1 MKIAIAAAFAALATV
16 ATANAAPI
24 QAPVAHARP
33 VEAGA
38 SCLNNRPVSHVA
50 YTPDT
55 SMPVKELWPSAFHR
69 RHRSRQPL
77 EQNLAAT
84 CGLATR

>member
-55 SMPVKELWPSAFHR
+55 SMPVKS
-69 RHRSRQPL
+69 
-77 EQNLAAT
+77 
-84 CGLATR
+84 CGHLLSTDAIVRDNHWNRT